1 VTVRERSRARELNLL
16 RVFHEI
22 RAGVNET
29 ITELIRSTGLSRP
42 SVSSLVAELI
52 EFGWIEVVDPASDGQ
67 GGRPPQ
73 RFRFRAGVGTL
84 VGLDIGVH
92 RINVLLA
99 DLAGEIIF
107 SRTFDVEPTATPTE
121 RLAVVDAALEA
132 TLGEAVVPADAI
144 WSVGVA
150 VTGPVDADG
159 RTSMVSPLPD
169 WAEVNLVSH
178 LGQRFACPVRVENDV
193 KLALL
198 AEHEWGVARGAG
210 DVVFI
215 LAGQRTGAASMVNGQ
230 VVRGHG
236 GAAGE
241 IGALPAVRWH
251 TAIERLHTLAGSP
264 ESLKENERAA
274 WTFDQAQRSNPEA
287 KKLVWKYA
295 RDVATGAAAVVL
307 TLDPEIVV
315 LGGGSTQWAKLWI
328 AEFSAVLNK
337 SVVRMPEVRVSTLG
351 GDHVGRGAIRLAMAA
366 VESSLFTDELLP
378 PRAPTAVA

>member
-1 VTVRERSRARELNLL
+1 MTAREKPGVRELNLL
-16 RVFHEI
+16 RALREI
-22 RAGVNET
+22 RVSRNET
-29 ITELIRSTGLSRP
+29 ITELIRATGLSRP
-42 SVSSLVAELI
+42 SVTSLVTELI
-52 EFGWIEVVDPASDGQ
+52 DLGWIEVVDPTSDGQ

-73 RFRFRAGVGTL
+73 RFRFRAEVGTL

-92 RINVLLA
+92 RISVILA
-99 DLAGEIIF
+99 DLAGEVLF
-107 SRTFDVEPTATPTE
+107 SRKFDVEPTAAPTE
-121 RLAVVDAALEA
+121 RLSAVDAALET
-132 TLGEAVVPADAI
+132 TLAEAGVPTDAI
-144 WSVGVA
+144 WSVGSA
-150 VTGPVDADG
+150 VTGPVDDEG

-169 WAEVNLVSH
+169 WAEVDLVAH
-178 LGQRFACPVRVENDV
+178 LGRRFTCPIRVENDV

-198 AEHEWGVARGAG
+198 AEHEWGVARGAR

-251 TAIERLHTLAGSP
+251 TAIERLHPLAGSP

-274 WTFDQAQRSNPEA
+274 WTFEQAQRSNPEA

-315 LGGGSTQWAKLWI
+315 LGGGSTQWAGLWI
-328 AEFSAVLNK
+328 AEFSAMLNK
-337 SVVRMPEVRVSTLG
+337 SVVRMPEIRVSTMG
-351 GDHVGRGAIRLAMAA
+351 GDHVARGAIRLAMAA
-366 VESSLFTDELLP
+366 VESSLYGDKLLP
-378 PRAPTAVA
+378 PLRPTTAA

>member
-1 VTVRERSRARELNLL
+1 MTVREKPRVRELNLL
-16 RVFHEI
+16 RVFREI
-22 RAGVNET
+22 RAGGKET
-29 ITELIRSTGLSRP
+29 TTELIRSTGLSRP
-42 SVSSLVAELI
+42 SVTSLVIELI
-52 EFGWIEVVDPASDGQ
+52 ELGWIEVVDPASDGQ

-73 RFRFRAGVGTL
+73 RFCFRAQVGTL
-84 VGLDIGVH
+84 VGIDIGVH
-92 RINVLLA
+92 RISVLLA
-99 DLAGEIIF
+99 DLAGEVLF
-107 SRTFDVEPTATPTE
+107 SRKFDVEPTATPTE
-121 RLAVVDAALEA
+121 RLAAVDAALET
-132 TLGEAVVPADAI
+132 TLSEADVSADAI
-144 WSVGVA
+144 WAVGAA

-169 WAEVNLVSH
+169 WAEVDLVAH
-178 LGQRFACPVRVENDV
+178 LAQRFSCPIRVENDV

-198 AEHEWGVARGAG
+198 AEHEWGVARGAS

-251 TAIERLHTLAGSP
+251 TAIERLHPLTGSP
-264 ESLKENERAA
+264 ASLKESERAA
-274 WTFDQAQRSNPEA
+274 WTFEQAQRSNAEA

-315 LGGGSTQWAKLWI
+315 LGGGSTQWASLWI

-337 SVVRMPEVRVSTLG
+337 SVVRMPEVRVSTIG
-351 GDHVGRGAIRLAMAA
+351 GDHVARGAIRLAMAA
-366 VESSLFTDELLP
+366 VENSLYGDKLLP
-378 PRAPTAVA
+378 PLLPAATV